1 MLEDLDSQD
10 ISTKDELME
19 YAHELWKTTS
29 QFEKELKHS
38 LKGHELE
45 MKKLKFSTATRIE
58 WIKHKT
64 SYYITVHEETLRMTK
79 EKYIREIENLEM
91 KLCDLESKL
100 LRQELQKSELDR
112 ILSLDVSEITDIDEV
127 KKIVTKLQDQSIINL
142 RTITNQEFR
151 INSLETSLSELKQK
165 YQDNFDVKEL
175 YEGVVAKM
183 MCPPMKIVDI
193 NTFSKYRTI
202 AAKDQPGELLEF
214 LKTSKLDAKIPQLSE
229 YFLR

>member
-1 MLEDLDSQD
+1 MLEDLDNQD
-10 ISTKDELME
+10 ISTKDELMD

-64 SYYITVHEETLRMTK
+64 SYHITVHEEALRMTK

-100 LRQELQKSELDR
+100 LRQELQKSELDK
-112 ILSLDVSEITDIDEV
+112 ILSLDVSEITDI
-127 KKIVTKLQDQSIINL
+127 N
-142 RTITNQEFR
+142 
-151 INSLETSLSELKQK
+151 ELK
-165 YQDNFDVKEL
+165 
-175 YEGVVAKM
+175 
-183 MCPPMKIVDI
+183 
-193 NTFSKYRTI
+193 
-202 AAKDQPGELLEF
+202 
-214 LKTSKLDAKIPQLSE
+214 
-229 YFLR
+229 